1 MRYLLALML
10 LFCTPA
16 WADLT
21 LTAGNNITTTK
32 SGVGGTLTV
41 GVVTNPS
48 ISKLSNLTTNGLVK
62 TSGSDGTLSVDTSTY
77 LTAVDSNTDWTKH
90 NSYPASCAAGMYVR
104 GLGDTLDCYTPA
116 GGGGGTGVP
125 GGSDT
130 QIQYNN
136 AGVFNGVDGFIYNGT
151 VLSYANN
158 IGIGSTNPAQRLDV
172 DGTIYAHN
180 YIAINT
186 ASPRATLDVNGTIY
200 GTGFQIPTGAAA
212 GYLMTA
218 SNGSGVGGWAAPAIS
233 SQWTGTAPIYYT
245 AGNVGI
251 NTTVPRYKL
260 EVDGSIYSTALTVDG
275 SLYTVGVN
283 VGIGSTAPQARLDV
297 IGSGYISPVGVTAD
311 PCGTQPEG
319 TMFYNSTGHKWCF
332 CDNAGVDLNI
342 YGGLACF

>member
-1 MRYLLALML
+1 ML
-10 LFCTPA
+10 LFCSPA
-16 WADLT
+16 LADLT

-41 GVVTNPS
+41 GVATNPS
-48 ISKLSNLTTNGLVK
+48 ITSLSNLTTNGLVR
-62 TSGSDGTLSVDTSTY
+62 TSGGVGTLSVDTTTY
-77 LTAVDSNTDWTKH
+77 LSSVASDADWTVH

-116 GGGGGTGVP
+116 GGTGGTGVP
-125 GGSDT
+125 GGNDT

-136 AGVFNGVDGFIYNGT
+136 AGTFNGVDGFIYNGT
-151 VLSYANN
+151 VLSSTLN
-158 IGIGSTNPAQRLDV
+158 IGIGSTIPAQKLDV
-172 DGTIYAHN
+172 DGTIYSHN
-180 YIAINT
+180 YVAINT

-200 GTGFQIPTGAAA
+200 GIGFQMPTGAAA
-212 GYLMTA
+212 GYLLTA
-218 SNGSGVGGWAAPAIS
+218 SNAAGVGGWAAPAIS

-251 NTTVPRYKL
+251 GSTIPKAKL
-260 EVDGSIYSTALTVDG
+260 EVDGLIYGQQLTIDTAI
-275 SLYTVGVN
+275 YTVGVN
-283 VGIGSTAPQARLDV
+283 VGIGSSVPTARLDV
-297 IGSGYISPVGVTAD
+297 AGSGYISPVGVTAD